1 MALPSKENNARFKGR
16 AASDKQGLTQR
27 QYLFCEYYL
36 KYGVGAKAYVKAG
49 YSPNNKYSGAS
60 ELLTNP
66 KVKQYLASARKATH
80 KNFLISKE
88 RALKELSKIAKGLKK
103 EEMPMLMK
111 TITVDESGRE
121 VGAKVEPVIVKKKV
135 DGKVQLQA
143 LKEVFNMYDKDD
155 FDYSDTDSTDDKII
169 KALKTRVVGTT
180 QLQSYNQREIKFEED
195 DEDEEE

>member
-1 MALPSKENNARFKGR
+1 MSQPSKKNNARFKGR
-16 AASDKQGLTQR
+16 AASDKRGLTQR

-36 KYGVGAKAYVKAG
+36 KYGVGATAYIKAG
-49 YSPNNKYSGAS
+49 YSPNNKYSGAT
-60 ELLTNP
+60 ELLKNP
-66 KVKQYLASARKATH
+66 KVKQYLASARKAIHT
-80 KNFLISKE
+80 NFLISKE

-143 LKEVFNMYDKDD
+143 LKEVFNLYEKED
-155 FDYSDTDSTDDKII
+155 FDDATVESTDDKLH
-169 KALKTRVVGTT
+169 KALKSRVVGTS
-180 QLQSYNQREIKFEED
+180 QLQNVNQREIKFEED
-195 DEDEEE
+195 EEDE